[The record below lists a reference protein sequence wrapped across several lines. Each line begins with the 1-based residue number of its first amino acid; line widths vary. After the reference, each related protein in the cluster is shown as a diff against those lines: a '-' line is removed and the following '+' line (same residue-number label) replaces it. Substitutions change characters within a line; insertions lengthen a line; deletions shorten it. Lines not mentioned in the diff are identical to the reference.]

1 MGAGGTGC
9 WNRARTRGRTDGA
22 TYAPSRMPTPFP
34 DAGGV
39 VLSQPAQDARGLSK
53 EAARTWLDRLQVG
66 IGVLLLLCATA
77 GTYLLLTDGSL
88 WNLALSHALGLIVVV
103 VVDCAVGLMSLFS
116 MRSAYV
122 PSLAAA
128 VLGVVLQL
136 GDILTASQY
145 GMTPQYF
152 ASYLFGLWPFDL
164 MVVVQLAVLVLGVAG
179 RRHAAYLARRKSRR
193 GRELEYSR
201 RGFLKSLGVFG
212 GLVGFVAL
220 LSSVKLP
227 VSTGPSQTTT
237 TQSGA
242 PSGSVANKNTMSVG
256 APVYFEYPTGYP
268 NMLMLQSDGSLIAF
282 SLLCTHVCC
291 QLQYVPSVKELGCP
305 CHGSIF
311 DATGK
316 VLQGPAYVDLP
327 RVTLNVDQNGFVFPT
342 GVPSPGPC
350 QA

>member
-1 MGAGGTGC
+1 M
-9 WNRARTRGRTDGA
+9 
-22 TYAPSRMPTPFP
+22 
-34 DAGGV
+34 
-39 VLSQPAQDARGLSK
+39 SQPAQEARGLSK
-53 EAARTWLDRLQVG
+53 EVARTWLDRLQVG

-103 VVDCAVGLMSLFS
+103 LVDFAVGLMSLLS
-116 MRSAYV
+116 LRSAYV

-164 MVVVQLAVLVLGVAG
+164 MVVVQLAVLVLGLNG

-212 GLVGFVAL
+212 GLVAFVAL
-220 LSSVKLP
+220 LSSIKLP
-227 VSTGPSQTTT
+227 VSAGNAQTTT
-237 TQSGA
+237 TTEAGA
-242 PSGSVANKNTMSVG
+242 PAGSIAKKSSLVVG
-256 APVYFEYPTGYP
+256 TPVFFDYPSAGYP
-268 NMLMLQSDGSLIAF
+268 NMLVLQSDGSLIAF
-282 SLLCTHVCC
+282 STLCTHVCC
-291 QLQYVPSVKELGCP
+291 PLQYDPTVKELGCP

-316 VLQGPAYVDLP
+316 VLQGPAYVNLP
-327 RVTLNVDQNGFVFPT
+327 RVTLSVDPNGYIFPT